1 MENIIIFGDSHT
13 RSYTNR
19 KNIFPFFFG
28 PGKEYNLFLQ
38 NINNIE
44 KKIESFFSKYPN
56 NYSKTLFCLN
66 FGEPNCRYLLNNDW
80 QIFSNIK
87 IKQWKEIQIV
97 NKNNEILC
105 LVENYEKIIQL

>member
-38 NINNIE
+38 N
-44 KKIESFFSKYPN
+44 KSPN
-56 NYSKTLFCLN
+56 NGRK
-66 FGEPNCRYLLNNDW
+66 
-80 QIFSNIK
+80 
-87 IKQWKEIQIV
+87 
-97 NKNNEILC
+97 
-105 LVENYEKIIQL
+105 